1 MVRFMQELSE
11 MIRMNHYLTMTMIV
25 NLWFR

>member
-1 MVRFMQELSE
+1 MVYFVQELSE
-11 MIRMNHYLTMTMIV
+11 MIPTNHYLTMTMMV